1 MNQSFGIKIG
11 IEIGQ
16 SFRDSMRDED
26 YLAIESMTNDEFFS
40 RMTGIKQERPLPRKI
55 SDD

>member
-1 MNQSFGIKIG
+1 MNLSFGQNIG
-11 IEIGQ
+11 VEIGQ

-40 RMTGIKQERPLPRKI
+40 RMTGIKQERPLPKEI